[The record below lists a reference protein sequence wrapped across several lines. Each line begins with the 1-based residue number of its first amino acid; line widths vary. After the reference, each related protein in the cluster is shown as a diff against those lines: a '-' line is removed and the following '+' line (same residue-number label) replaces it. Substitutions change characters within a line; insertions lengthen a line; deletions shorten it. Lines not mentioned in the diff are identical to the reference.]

1 MDVEVWWFN
10 GHRRMIPPVPYDY
23 FIPDFSWLDPERW
36 KRIKRKRNKRPI
48 KTVTQFNNI
57 PAPASRQKQKAE
69 SAEQR
74 KLF

>member
-1 MDVEVWWFN
+1 MEVTVWWFY

-36 KRIKRKRNKRPI
+36 KRIKRKPGIQTMKP
-48 KTVTQFNNI
+48 VTQFINHPG
-57 PAPASRQKQKAE
+57 PAPKQKQKAQIR
-69 SAEQR
+69 EQR